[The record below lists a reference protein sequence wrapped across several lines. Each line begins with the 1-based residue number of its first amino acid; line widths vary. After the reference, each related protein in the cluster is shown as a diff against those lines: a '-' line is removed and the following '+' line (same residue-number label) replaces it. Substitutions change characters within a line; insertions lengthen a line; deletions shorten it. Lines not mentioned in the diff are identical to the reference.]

1 MRIDFT
7 RLTEGATKLWHSR
20 VGRLRTSTVVLIVVF
35 IALSWVQQEYRP
47 TQAVPQSPDTQ
58 VVPPGFVPD
67 PDYTW
72 VPRTKVQAP
81 RTTTP
86 TVTPETT
93 ETTIPTTTT
102 PTETPTET
110 PETTETAT
118 PGAPTSPTTPPPG
131 APRTTVID
139 PDGPGLIPPI
149 TLPVLPGAAPNPPVE
164 ERQPGQEPAAP
175 DIAAIA

>member
-1 MRIDFT
+1 MKLDFT
-7 RLTEGATKLWHSR
+7 RVADAATRLWRSR

-35 IALSWVQQEYRP
+35 IALSWVQQQYAP
-47 TQAVPQSPDTQ
+47 KQSAPQSPDTQ

-72 VPRTKVQAP
+72 VPRTKVQPP

-86 TVTPETT
+86 TETPETT

-102 PTETPTET
+102 PTEI
-110 PETTETAT
+110 PETTETTT
-118 PGAPTSPTTPPPG
+118 PGVPTSPTSPTVPG

-149 TLPVLPGAAPNPPVE
+149 TLPVFPGPAPSPAVE
-164 ERQPGQEPAAP
+164 QPQPGQESVAP
-175 DIAAIA
+175 TLPR

>member
-1 MRIDFT
+1 MRVDFT
-7 RLTEGATKLWHSR
+7 RLTEGATKFWHSR
-20 VGRLRTSTVVLIVVF
+20 VGRVRTSTVALILVF

-47 TQAVPQSPDTQ
+47 TQAEPQSPDTQ

-86 TVTPETT
+86 TETP

-102 PTETPTET
+102 PTETP
-110 PETTETAT
+110 ETTETAI
-118 PGAPTSPTTPPPG
+118 PGVPTTPSTTPSPG
-131 APRTTVID
+131 APRTTVVD
-139 PDGPGLIPPI
+139 PDGPGLLPPI
-149 TLPVLPGAAPNPPVE
+149 TLPVLPGAAPSPPAE
-164 ERQPGQEPAAP
+164 QQQPALEPVAP
-175 DIAAIA
+175 TLPR

>member
-1 MRIDFT
+1 MKLDFSRVT
-7 RLTEGATKLWHSR
+7 SAAEKLWRSR
-20 VGRLRTSTVVLIVVF
+20 VGRIRTSTVVLIVVF

-47 TQAVPQSPDTQ
+47 EQAAPQDPGTQ

-86 TVTPETT
+86 TETPETT
-93 ETTIPTTTT
+93 TETTPPTTT
-102 PTETPTET
+102 TPTET
-110 PETTETAT
+110 PETTETTT
-118 PGAPTSPTTPPPG
+118 PGAPDSPTTTSPG

-139 PDGPGLIPPI
+139 PDGPGLLPPI
-149 TLPVLPGAAPNPPVE
+149 TLPVFPPPTPNPAGEQP
-164 ERQPGQEPAAP
+164 QPGQEPAAP
-175 DIAAIA
+175 TLPR

>member
-1 MRIDFT
+1 MKLDFT
-7 RLTEGATKLWHSR
+7 RVAEAVTRFWHSR
-20 VGRLRTSTVVLIVVF
+20 VGRIRTSTVVLIVVF

-47 TQAVPQSPDTQ
+47 KPAAPQSPETQ

-72 VPRTKVQAP
+72 VPRTKLQTP

-93 ETTIPTTTT
+93 ETTVPTTT
-102 PTETPTET
+102 TPTET
-110 PETTETAT
+110 PETTETTT
-118 PGAPTSPTTPPPG
+118 PGAPTSPTTPPPPG

-149 TLPVLPGAAPNPPVE
+149 TLPVFPGPAPSPTVE
-164 ERQPGQEPAAP
+164 QQQPGLEPVAP
-175 DIAAIA
+175 TLPR

>member
-1 MRIDFT
+1 MKLDFT
-7 RLTEGATKLWHSR
+7 RVTDAVTKFWHSR
-20 VGRLRTSTVVLIVVF
+20 VGRIRTSTVVLIIVF

-47 TQAVPQSPDTQ
+47 QQPAPQSPDTQ

-86 TVTPETT
+86 TETPETT

-102 PTETPTET
+102 PTETP
-110 PETTETAT
+110 ETTETT
-118 PGAPTSPTTPPPG
+118 IPGAPTSPTTTPPPG

-149 TLPVLPGAAPNPPVE
+149 TLPVLPGAAPSPTVE
-164 ERQPGQEPAAP
+164 QQQPGMEPVAP
-175 DIAAIA
+175 TLPR